1 MNFGCLE
8 ASTGELRVSEN
19 SSAHAGWVHLMPYL
33 TLKNH
38 VSKHAQLRNVIT
50 HNALLLCHT
59 IIIFVTCILPLK
71 LCDDG
76 AICDF
81 DG

>member
-19 SSAHAGWVHLMPYL
+19 SAESSKHAGWVRLMPYL

-38 VSKHAQLRNVIT
+38 VSRHTQLRNVIAQRYYAT
-50 HNALLLCHT
+50 
-59 IIIFVTCILPLK
+59 P
-71 LCDDG
+71 
-76 AICDF
+76 
-81 DG
+81 